1 MRCRAGTLAM
11 DLDALIADPDIFP
24 QRLDREARRILFV
37 KLDEAQIRDASFL
50 DDRVLRPDMMAAWIP
65 LDALLA
71 ARPKSRSRPAAWI
84 FHIGHC
90 GSTLLSR
97 LLPAIAP
104 MLPIREPQAL
114 RALAEARRHP
124 VRDPVQQADGDWQR
138 LFDLILSLFSRGY
151 RPDQTALIKSTS
163 DCNALIE
170 PALAADPG
178 SRAVLMYVSLRNY
191 LATMIV
197 DGQPRPDVDG
207 HVATRLHELQPLL
220 DEPGSL
226 LRQDLAP
233 EHRAAVVWLSGVA
246 QLDQARRALPDRVMT
261 LDFDEFLQNVPT
273 ELARTA
279 RFLGATVDGGTVAEA
294 IAGPVMRTNAK
305 APDRPFTPSLR
316 SAKLAANYASSRE
329 QIDEGMRWADSLAS
343 GNSRLAG
350 VARWFPFGSGTGS
363 G

>member
-1 MRCRAGTLAM
+1 M
-11 DLDALIADPDIFP
+11 DLNALIADPDIFP
-24 QRLDREARRILFV
+24 QRLDLGARRILFV
-37 KLDEAQIRDASFL
+37 RLDEAQIRGASFL
-50 DDRVLRPDMMAAWIP
+50 DDRVLRADMMASWIP

-71 ARPKSRSRPAAWI
+71 EKPQSGSRPPAWI

-114 RALAEARRHP
+114 RALADARRHP
-124 VRDPVQQADGDWQR
+124 VRDSGQRGNGDWQR
-138 LFDLILSLFSRGY
+138 LFDLLLSLLSRSY

-178 SRAVLMYVSLRNY
+178 SRAVLMHVSLRNY

-197 DGQPRPDVDG
+197 DGRPRPDVDG
-207 HVATRLHELQPLL
+207 HLATRLHELQPFL

-226 LRQDLAP
+226 LGQHLAP

-246 QLDQARRALPDRVMT
+246 QLDHARRALADRVMT
-261 LDFDEFLQNVPT
+261 LDFDDFLQSVPA

-279 RFLGATVDGGTVAEA
+279 RFLGATVDDGTVAEA

-305 APDRPFTPSLR
+305 APDRPFTPSSR
-316 SAKLAANYASSRE
+316 SAKLAGNYAASRE

-343 GNSRLAG
+343 ENSRLAD
-350 VARWFPFGSGTGS
+350 VARWFPFGNGTGS